1 MKLMLARLH
10 SPSLSTVAYRVA
22 YAALTLVVTICMVL
36 LASGRANAVP
46 VVDGEFDVS
55 GLPQRI
61 AQGPDGN
68 MWVTVASAS
77 GIEVAK
83 ITPDGTVT
91 PVDNDSLDGAIGI
104 TAGPGDNMLWVTQST
119 KVTRFDPAN
128 PTAPGTTFP
137 ADIAAPQT
145 IVVGPD
151 GNLWTASAD
160 KVLRIT
166 PTGTVTPFTVLTAA
180 RGIAASG
187 DLLWV
192 VDFGAAELVSVTT
205 DGTTT
210 RYPIGGNPQEV
221 AGGLGGQV
229 VATNPAPPQ
238 RVVRLVPGGSPLPT
252 EVAPGTDPF
261 GIAFGADQAYWFA
274 QAFGND
280 LGRLT
285 ADGQYTRLG
294 GFSADAGPRYV
305 APGPGNTLWVALQG
319 INGQANNFTK
329 VARISGLE
337 PPAPAQLIS
346 AIAPAISKLRLSP
359 KRFRVGKAGTPVAAQ
374 KRRRGKPVP
383 VGTKI
388 RFTLA
393 DAATVR
399 MSFER
404 KVRGKRVGKRCVSKK
419 LRARSHKPCRRWT
432 RWARAIVR
440 ENRPAGAQAIPFSGR
455 SGRKALKPGSYRL
468 TAVATD
474 SRGNQSK
481 PTRVS
486 FNVVQAR
493 T

>member
-1 MKLMLARLH
+1 MPERL
-10 SPSLSTVAYRVA
+10 
-22 YAALTLVVTICMVL
+22 LTLIVAICLVL
-36 LASGRANAVP
+36 LATGRAQAAP
-46 VVDGEFDVS
+46 VVDGEFDVT

-68 MWVTVASAS
+68 MWVTVASAA
-77 GIEVAK
+77 GNEVAK

-104 TAGPGDNMLWVTQST
+104 TAGPGDGMLWVTQST

-128 PTAPGTTFP
+128 PTAPGTAFP

-166 PTGTVTPFTVLTAA
+166 PAGVATPFTVLTAA

-192 VDFGAAELVSVTT
+192 VDFGAGELVSVTT
-205 DGTTT
+205 GGTATH
-210 RYPIGGNPQEV
+210 YPIGGNPQEV

-305 APGPGNTLWVALQG
+305 ATGPGNTLWVALQG
-319 INGQANNFTK
+319 INGQANTFTK
-329 VARISGLE
+329 VARVSGLE
-337 PPAPAQLIS
+337 PPVAVPIS
-346 AIAPAISKLRLSP
+346 AKRIAIAGLRLAP
-359 KRFRVGKAGTPVAAQ
+359 KRFRVAKERTPVSARKRRSKPAPAGT
-374 KRRRGKPVP
+374 
-383 VGTKI
+383 TI
-388 RFTLA
+388 RFRLSEA
-393 DAATVR
+393 GTVR
-399 MSFER
+399 LTVAR
-404 KVRGKRVGKRCVSKK
+404 KLPGRKSGKRCVAPTRK
-419 LRARSHKPCRRWT
+419 LRSHKRCNRFVKRGRT
-432 RWARAIVR
+432 LVR
-440 ENRPAGAQAIPFSGR
+440 KGLQPGAQAIPFSGR
-455 SGRKALKPGSYRL
+455 IGRKALKPGGYRL
-468 TAVATD
+468 TAVAKD
-474 SRGNQSK
+474 PDGLRSASK
-481 PTRVS
+481 RAS
-486 FNVVQAR
+486 FAILPPAP
-493 T
+493 

>member
-1 MKLMLARLH
+1 MLERLQ

-22 YAALTLVVTICMVL
+22 YVGLTLVVAICLVL
-36 LASGRANAVP
+36 LASGRAHAAP
-46 VVDGEFDVS
+46 VVDGEFDVT

-68 MWVTVASAS
+68 MWVTLAGVTAN
-77 GIEVAK
+77 EVAK

-104 TAGPGDNMLWVTQST
+104 TAGPGDNMLWVTQSA

-128 PTAPGTTFP
+128 PTAPGTPFP
-137 ADIAAPQT
+137 AADIGAPQT

-160 KVLRIT
+160 KALRIT

-192 VDFGAAELVSVTT
+192 VDFGAGELVSVTT
-205 DGTTT
+205 DGTATH
-210 RYPIGGNPQEV
+210 YPIGGNPQEV

-294 GFSADAGPRYV
+294 GFSADAGPRYI
-305 APGPGNTLWVALQG
+305 AAGPGNTLWVALQG
-319 INGQANNFTK
+319 INGQANTFTK
-329 VARISGLE
+329 VARVSGLE
-337 PPAPAQLIS
+337 PPKPATPIS
-346 AIAPAISKLRLSP
+346 SIAPKISKLELSK
-359 KRFRVGKAGTPVAAQ
+359 KRFRVGK
-374 KRRRGKPVP
+374 
-383 VGTKI
+383 GTKI
-388 RFTLA
+388 SFTLSE
-393 DAATVR
+393 AANVR
-399 MSFER
+399 ISFEHKASGR
-404 KVRGKRVGKRCVSKK
+404 RNGGRCVKPK
-419 LRARSHKPCRRWT
+419 PRLRSNRHCT
-432 RWARAIVR
+432 RWVKIGKLTRKGL
-440 ENRPAGAQAIPFSGR
+440 PAGARKIAFDGR
-455 SGRKALKPGSYRL
+455 IGKKALKPGSYRMTV
-468 TAVATD
+468 TATVDRRRSKAARATFKILPPK
-474 SRGNQSK
+474 R
-481 PTRVS
+481 
-486 FNVVQAR
+486 
-493 T
+493 

>member
-1 MKLMLARLH
+1 MLEQPR
-10 SPSLSTVAYRVA
+10 PSLSTVAYRFA
-22 YAALTLVVTICMVL
+22 YAALTLVVAICLVL
-36 LASGRANAVP
+36 LATGRAHAVP
-46 VVDGEFDVS
+46 IVDGEFDVT

-68 MWVTVASAS
+68 MWVTVASAN
-77 GIEVAK
+77 GNEVAK

-128 PTAPGTTFP
+128 PTAPGTAFP

-192 VDFGAAELVSVTT
+192 VDFGAGEMVSVTT
-205 DGTTT
+205 DGTPTH
-210 RYPIGGNPQEV
+210 YPIGGNPQEV

-329 VARISGLE
+329 VARVSGLE
-337 PPAPAQLIS
+337 LPKPATPIS
-346 AIAPAISKLRLSP
+346 SIAPTISKLKLSK
-359 KRFRVGKAGTPVAAQ
+359 KRFRVGK
-374 KRRRGKPVP
+374 
-383 VGTKI
+383 GTKI
-388 RFTLA
+388 SFTLSEAA
-393 DAATVR
+393 DVR
-399 MSFER
+399 ISFER
-404 KVRGKRVGKRCVSKK
+404 KASGRRKDGRCVKPK
-419 LRARSHKPCRRWT
+419 PRLRSHKRCT
-432 RWARAIVR
+432 RWVKVGKALTRKGLG
-440 ENRPAGAQAIPFSGR
+440 AGAQKIAFTGR
-455 SGRKALKPGSYRL
+455 IGRKAMKPGGYRL
-468 TAVATD
+468 TVVATD
-474 SRGNQSK
+474 ATGAKSK
-481 PTRVS
+481 PRRAGFTVLAPKR
-486 FNVVQAR
+486 
-493 T
+493 